1 MSFGAGSME
10 PDESVSPPLVPA
22 NPDLG
27 NKSPYT
33 TGQLVNPLDWDV
45 PNNSTD
51 SHDST
56 SSSSSSDGPD
66 TDMNI
71 NRDNCE
77 RVLEQWRLFRL
88 AEKNKPK
95 KKKVVC
101 LELESQKEADMMQQ
115 NYPYHGVYTAPFGRN
130 YSKFYEAFRQG
141 LHSPPTNQNTAA
153 TVPAKRSAP
162 SSDHAAKRPRREE
175 VASHQPAGQDQAR
188 TNPAKRAATTNIE
201 PAPKRSKVVTL
212 RHSARD
218 EIQRI
223 TSQAAAPPSSKASS
237 GKPKG
242 VTSSV
247 QVASESP
254 VTPRPRSEAKGKP
267 PSVMI
272 PTTFKA
278 PRDFEFS
285 KTNLLIVPRNRSAFQ
300 AERRRSL
307 CGKLGIR
314 DRRGE
319 GTGVFECCAKHCG
332 LGRANYSSCVRQ
344 IDVKRSCRRFQQF
357 CRPFPRER
365 GPKVRPSPQCGGLF
379 QTLWLREQHS

>member
-1 MSFGAGSME
+1 MSFRPDSVEA
-10 PDESVSPPLVPA
+10 DESVSPPLVPD
-22 NPDLG
+22 NPELG

-33 TGQLVNPLDWDV
+33 TDQLVNGQLVNPLDWDV

-66 TDMNI
+66 TDMNMD
-71 NRDNCE
+71 RDNCE

-88 AEKNKPK
+88 AQKNKPK

-130 YSKFYEAFRQG
+130 YTKFYEAFRQG
-141 LHSPPTNQNTAA
+141 LHGPPTNQNIAA
-153 TVPAKRSAP
+153 TVPAKRSAA

-175 VASHQPAGQDQAR
+175 VASHQPADQDQTR
-188 TNPAKRAATTNIE
+188 TTSAKRAATTNIE

-218 EIQRI
+218 QIHRI
-223 TSQAAAPPSSKASS
+223 TSQPAAVPSPKASAGPKS
-237 GKPKG
+237 KG

-254 VTPRPRSEAKGKP
+254 VTPRPRSEAKGKS

-272 PTTFKA
+272 FQA
-278 PRDFEFS
+278 PRDFETSSPKDEFA
-285 KTNLLIVPRNRSAFQ
+285 NRAL
-300 AERRRSL
+300 AEQISLQGGKASVFMREIGNTRPTRRR
-307 CGKLGIR
+307 
-314 DRRGE
+314 
-319 GTGVFECCAKHCG
+319 
-332 LGRANYSSCVRQ
+332 Y
-344 IDVKRSCRRFQQF
+344 RSI
-357 CRPFPRER
+357 
-365 GPKVRPSPQCGGLF
+365 
-379 QTLWLREQHS
+379 